1 MNLTKK
7 YNMTD
12 EEFFECST
20 AAAESL
26 HADTCNL
33 KLLFNMILRLYG
45 LDEFVS

>member
-12 EEFFECST
+12 KEFLECS

-26 HADTCNL
+26 HTDTCSL